1 MSVAMN
7 YEYVARAEDNR
18 VVKGKLAAGSE
29 ESAADMLAYSGYSV
43 LSLREVT
50 SLFQAG
56 KLSLF
61 SSNIKPPEVIMF
73 SRQLAL
79 LLESG
84 IDVVTAL
91 ELLQAQ
97 MTNRA
102 LKKMLADVISDVRGG
117 RPLSEAISQ
126 HPRAFSKLY
135 YQLVAVGERT
145 GSLEVVLRR
154 AADYIERTYV
164 TQKTVKNAMVY
175 PIILLVVT
183 FGVVALMV
191 GFVLP
196 AFSGLYSA
204 FDVELPAMTRGLLAF
219 TDWTQQYGVWVLAG
233 IGAVIA
239 AVFVYTKMPVGRLR
253 WGRLMLTLP
262 YFGRINLLNELS
274 RCCRTMALLYE
285 SGLPLPDIM
294 TLVVQSS
301 TNRAMS
307 GALSDVQQAMIAGAG
322 LSGPMRRNKLFLPL
336 MVQMTAVGEE
346 TGNLDH
352 TLNTVGE
359 SYEAESDDKT
369 KTMIAMITPAMTIII
384 GGIVGFVAVTLLTT
398 MYSIYGQVG
407 A

>member
-1 MSVAMN
+1 MN

-18 VVKGKLAAGSE
+18 VVRGKLAASSE

-43 LSLREVT
+43 LSLKQIT
-50 SLFQAG
+50 PFFQTG

-61 SSNIKPPEVIMF
+61 SSNIKPTEIIMF

-84 IDVVTAL
+84 TDVVTAL

-102 LKKMLADVISDVRGG
+102 LKKILADVVSDVRGG
-117 RPLSEAISQ
+117 RPLSESIGQ
-126 HPRAFSKLY
+126 HPRAFSTLY
-135 YQLVAVGERT
+135 TRLVSVGERT
-145 GSLEVVLRR
+145 GNLEVVLRR
-154 AADYIERTYV
+154 AADHIERSYV
-164 TQKTVKNAMVY
+164 TQKTVKNAMIY
-175 PIILLVVT
+175 PIILVLVT
-183 FGVVALMV
+183 LGVVALMV

-219 TDWTQQYGVWVLAG
+219 TDWTQQYGLWVVG
-233 IGAVIA
+233 GIA
-239 AVFVYTKMPVGRLR
+239 AAIAVTFIYVKLPAGKIR

-262 YFGRINLLNELS
+262 YVGRINLLNELA
-274 RCCRTMALLYE
+274 RCCRSMALMYE

-307 GALSDVQQAMIAGAG
+307 GALSDVQQSMIAGAG
-322 LSGPMRRNKLFLPL
+322 LSAPMRRNKLFLPL
-336 MVQMTAVGEE
+336 MVQMTSVGEQ

>member
-1 MSVAMN
+1 M
-7 YEYVARAEDNR
+7 
-18 VVKGKLAAGSE
+18 
-29 ESAADMLAYSGYSV
+29 
-43 LSLREVT
+43 
-50 SLFQAG
+50 
-56 KLSLF
+56 
-61 SSNIKPPEVIMF
+61 
-73 SRQLAL
+73 
-79 LLESG
+79 
-84 IDVVTAL
+84 
-91 ELLQAQ
+91 
-97 MTNRA
+97 
-102 LKKMLADVISDVRGG
+102 
-117 RPLSEAISQ
+117 SQ
-126 HPRAFSKLY
+126 HPRAFSRLY
-135 YQLVAVGERT
+135 YRLVSVGERT

-154 AADYIERTYV
+154 SADYIERTYV

-175 PIILLVVT
+175 PVILLVVT

-196 AFSGLYSA
+196 AFSGLYSS
-204 FDVELPAMTRGLLAF
+204 FNIELPAMTRGLLAF

-239 AVFVYTKMPVGRLR
+239 AVFLYIRMPVGGLW
-253 WGRLMLTLP
+253 WGRLILTLP
-262 YFGRINLLNELS
+262 YVGRINLLNELS

-307 GALSDVQQAMIAGAG
+307 SALAEVQQAMIAGAG

-369 KTMIAMITPAMTIII
+369 KAMIAMITPAMTLIV
-384 GGIVGFVAVTLLTT
+384 GGIVGFVAVSLMTT
-398 MYSIYGQVG
+398 MYSIYGQLG

>member
-1 MSVAMN
+1 MN

-18 VVKGKLAAGSE
+18 VVRGKLAASSE

-43 LSLREVT
+43 LSLKQIT
-50 SLFQAG
+50 PFFQTG

-61 SSNIKPPEVIMF
+61 SSNIKPTEIIMF

-84 IDVVTAL
+84 TDVVTAL

-102 LKKMLADVISDVRGG
+102 LKKILADVVSDVRGG
-117 RPLSEAISQ
+117 RPLSESIGQ
-126 HPRAFSKLY
+126 HPRAFSTLY
-135 YQLVAVGERT
+135 TRLVSVGERT
-145 GSLEVVLRR
+145 GNLEVVLRR
-154 AADYIERTYV
+154 AADHIERSYV
-164 TQKTVKNAMVY
+164 TQKTVKNAMIY
-175 PIILLVVT
+175 PIILILVT
-183 FGVVALMV
+183 LGVVALMV

-219 TDWTQQYGVWVLAG
+219 TDWTQQYGLWVVG
-233 IGAVIA
+233 GIA
-239 AVFVYTKMPVGRLR
+239 AAIAVTFIYVKLPAGKIR

-262 YFGRINLLNELS
+262 YVGRINLLNELA
-274 RCCRTMALLYE
+274 RCCRSMALMYE

-307 GALSDVQQAMIAGAG
+307 GALSDVQQSMIAGAG
-322 LSGPMRRNKLFLPL
+322 LSAPMRRNKLFLPL
-336 MVQMTAVGEE
+336 MVQMTSVGEQ